1 MRRLTKIQC
10 VYQMSFHLNT
20 TKKLI
25 NGAAGVTVLYLALSC
40 PCPQYLKC
48 HKTEY
53 LLLLG
58 VMAGFALIQ

>member
-1 MRRLTKIQC
+1 
-10 VYQMSFHLNT
+10 MSFHLNT

-25 NGAAGVTVLYLALSC
+25 NGAAGATVLYYALSC
-40 PCPQYLKC
+40 PCQQYLKC

-58 VMAGFALIQ
+58 VMAGFALLSS